1 MCQTVLNDQP
11 WVMVSVKILKKL
23 QGSSDSKPTNSPN
36 PAPKSGG
43 NPSELLEELL
53 SAELLSEKSPNGEEL
68 ISPANESVS

>member
-1 MCQTVLNDQP
+1 M
-11 WVMVSVKILKKL
+11 SVKILKKL
-23 QGSSDSKPTNSPN
+23 QGSSDSKPNNSSN